1 MAGFNFMKKG
11 GLGGAKTLTGL
22 NFEKRVDL
30 HTLLSKIPGY
40 RLKKQKRGLEFMST
54 LKID

>member
-1 MAGFNFMKKG
+1 MKKG
-11 GLGGAKTLTGL
+11 GIGGAKTLTGL

-40 RLKKQKRGLEFMST
+40 SLKKAEK
-54 LKID
+54 KWN